1 MTFLWKFSIFFPS
14 FLIFFFQLVN
24 FPFTKNSSRFAG
36 FQFVNGQ
43 FRFLYYY
50 TSVLLTPYHLVC
62 FKCAGIDCEVL
73 GIYLLVFVTS
83 RIFQI
88 HFCVSA
94 FWIMQVQVD
103 GLLFQS
109 IQVKELS
116 SIQHIY
122 TQFAC
127 SLFDIVWYSCWLSSS
142 FYSKKMSLIKI
153 SGLENAWNSR
163 ILLQLYLILIC
174 MKYGTQT
181 SKNILLYVLKT
192 NLWFEFETS
201 ACYVG
206 TIWFWCYISGSCW
219 NDHCPPVYL
228 LLI

>member
-1 MTFLWKFSIFFPS
+1 MTFLWKFSIFFLPLS
-14 FLIFFFQLVN
+14 CYFFFKFVN
-24 FPFTKNSSRFAG
+24 FPVTKNSSRFAG

-88 HFCVSA
+88 HFCASA
-94 FWIMQVQVD
+94 LWIMQVQVD

-122 TQFAC
+122 THTAC
-127 SLFDIVWYSCWLSSS
+127 SLFDIVWYSCWISWS
-142 FYSKKMSLIKI
+142 FYSKK
-153 SGLENAWNSR
+153 W
-163 ILLQLYLILIC
+163 
-174 MKYGTQT
+174 
-181 SKNILLYVLKT
+181 VWLK
-192 NLWFEFETS
+192 S
-201 ACYVG
+201 V
-206 TIWFWCYISGSCW
+206 
-219 NDHCPPVYL
+219 V
-228 LLI
+228 